1 MELRINNKRKLKK
14 QHWIAIIASSSMVFI
29 SFLLFKFAGFI
40 SKDLFYFI
48 FGLSLVITGLP
59 FFASLLFESKQER
72 NKEEM
77 FLEFSR
83 DLVEGV
89 KSGTS
94 IGKSIVNIRG
104 KDYGSLNP
112 FVDKLANQIGI
123 GIPVREAFNNFSKDV
138 NSSVIS
144 RALTLIEEAERAGG
158 KIETILESVASS
170 VGQIEKLRKERRA
183 AIYTLTVQGYI
194 VFFIFIV
201 IMLVLQFK
209 IIPMVTEIGSSEGFG
224 AQDTFGAEGFS
235 FSSNNQLN
243 PDDMATAFMFLL
255 IVQGFF
261 AGLVLG
267 KISEGNV
274 KAGFK
279 HSFILVTLA
288 LIIST
293 GARAFL
299 GS

>member
-1 MELRINNKRKLKK
+1 
-14 QHWIAIIASSSMVFI
+14 
-29 SFLLFKFAGFI
+29 
-40 SKDLFYFI
+40 
-48 FGLSLVITGLP
+48 
-59 FFASLLFESKQER
+59 
-72 NKEEM
+72 
-77 FLEFSR
+77 
-83 DLVEGV
+83 
-89 KSGTS
+89 
-94 IGKSIVNIRG
+94 
-104 KDYGSLNP
+104 
-112 FVDKLANQIGI
+112 
-123 GIPVREAFNNFSKDV
+123 
-138 NSSVIS
+138 
-144 RALTLIEEAERAGG
+144 
-158 KIETILESVASS
+158 
-170 VGQIEKLRKERRA
+170 
-183 AIYTLTVQGYI
+183 
-194 VFFIFIV
+194 
-201 IMLVLQFK
+201 MLVLQFK